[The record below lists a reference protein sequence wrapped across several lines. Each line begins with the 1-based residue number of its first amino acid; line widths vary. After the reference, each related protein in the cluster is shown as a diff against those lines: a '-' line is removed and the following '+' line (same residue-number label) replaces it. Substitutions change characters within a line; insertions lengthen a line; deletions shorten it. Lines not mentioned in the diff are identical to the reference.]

1 MRQFCTM
8 LENPGLC
15 KYLQTSEQ
23 QLGGQLDTK
32 MKIPGK
38 DEWSN
43 YLAYIYHRYEKA
55 SVPDLSAYE
64 DLHSD
69 SE

>member
-1 MRQFCTM
+1 MGGTREKKRKM
-8 LENPGLC
+8 EIH
-15 KYLQTSEQ
+15 LQTSEQ

>member
-1 MRQFCTM
+1 
-8 LENPGLC
+8 
-15 KYLQTSEQ
+15 
-23 QLGGQLDTK
+23 